1 MSKSVDPCYRY
12 CLFVL
17 VNKYFYLHFY
27 NVSVLCYNAS
37 RVPMTNDEIVSSSPL
52 VVSDRDSIL
61 VKKVLN
67 MFLILSTKDLT
78 LSLAVSILDLI
89 RDTPPSIRDLIRLTP
104 SSILD

>member
-1 MSKSVDPCYRY
+1 
-12 CLFVL
+12 
-17 VNKYFYLHFY
+17 
-27 NVSVLCYNAS
+27 
-37 RVPMTNDEIVSSSPL
+37 MTNDEIVSSSPL

-61 VKKVLN
+61 VKNVLN
-67 MFLILSTKDLT
+67 MFLILSTKDPT